1 MQIEQIQDDNEDIII
16 ESMLAEII
24 LSELSNFDTSRNL
37 TPTRNNMR
45 TQMRQ
50 TDLARIKQNELQL
63 KQDAQSQD
71 PLVRRKAQL
80 QKMLAQVIKQ
90 LRARE
95 AQKSQQQ
102 QQQSVDSIAG
112 GLNGN

>member
-1 MQIEQIQDDNEDIII
+1 MTIEQIQEDEDIII

-24 LSELSNFDTSRNL
+24 LSELTNLDASRNL
-37 TPTRNNMR
+37 TPSRDNMR
-45 TQMRQ
+45 NQIRQ
-50 TDLARIKQNELQL
+50 TDITRIKQNELQL
-63 KQDAQSQD
+63 KQDMQSQD

-95 AQKSQQQ
+95 AQKSQQH

>member
-1 MQIEQIQDDNEDIII
+1 MSLEQIQEEDFII
-16 ESMLAEII
+16 ENMVAEII
-24 LSELSNFDTSRNL
+24 LSELTNLDASRNL
-37 TPTRNNMR
+37 TNTRDNMR

-50 TDLARIKQNELQL
+50 TDIARIKQNELQL

-71 PLVRRKAQL
+71 PLIRRKAQL

-90 LRARE
+90 IRTRD
-95 AQKSQQQ
+95 AQKTQQQ

-112 GLNGN
+112 GLDGN